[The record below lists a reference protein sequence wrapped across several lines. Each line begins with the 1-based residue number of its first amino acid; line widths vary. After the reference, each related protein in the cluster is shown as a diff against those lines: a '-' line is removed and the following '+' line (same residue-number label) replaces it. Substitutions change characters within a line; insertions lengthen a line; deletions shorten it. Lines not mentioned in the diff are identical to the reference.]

1 MQLPGGLWEGDARR
15 RDWAFRPVS
24 GELELAVAEAGET
37 SATMPLAVTRALV
50 LALRHLAGDT
60 PNETRVADLC
70 VADRQF
76 LMRELDRHLGSEGG
90 WFEAD
95 CPQCGQRFDFEVAYA
110 ELPVQEAGPGFPFA
124 QVDLQ
129 GRRFRFRLPTG
140 ADQQGLTAQPEARAQ
155 AWLLGRLMLDGESP
169 EIPGQDLIAA
179 AEGALES
186 VAPGIVSK
194 VQAAC
199 PSCGTVNE
207 VELDPYRVLSRRT
220 DSLLQEV
227 HQIALHYHWSEAE
240 ILRLPR
246 PRRLRYLRLIDRSRG
261 MAA

>member
-1 MQLPGGLWEGDARR
+1 MQLPGGLVEGDTRR

-37 SATMPLAVTRALV
+37 SATMPHAVTRALTV
-50 LALRHLAGDT
+50 ALRHLAGAA

-70 VADRQF
+70 VGDRQF

-95 CPQCGQRFDFEVAYA
+95 CPQCGQRFDFEMAYA
-110 ELPVQEAGPGFPFA
+110 DLPVQEAGPGFPCA
-124 QVDLQ
+124 RVDME
-129 GRRFRFRLPTG
+129 GRQFRFRLPTG

-155 AWLLGRLMLDGESP
+155 TWLLGRLIQEGEIP
-169 EIPGQDLIAA
+169 EVPGQDLIAA

-186 VAPGIVSK
+186 IAPGIVSK

-199 PSCGTVNE
+199 PSCGTINE

-227 HQIALHYHWSEAE
+227 HQIALHYHWSEAD

-246 PRRLRYLRLIDRSRG
+246 PRRLQYMRLIDRARG